1 MSEHT
6 TVVEWRRGAGEAFLD
21 RRYSRRHTAVFDGG
35 ATVALSAS
43 PHVVR
48 VPFADPA
55 AVDPEE
61 LFVTALASCHMLW
74 FLSLAAEAG
83 FCVDSYRDAA
93 TGVLGPDAAGREVIT
108 TVTLRPHCRFSGQR
122 IPNAEQ
128 LTALHERAH
137 EACFLAN
144 SVRSEIRIEPVF

>member
-1 MSEHT
+1 MNT
-6 TVVEWRRGAGEAFLD
+6 QPWWN
-21 RRYSRRHTAVFDGG
+21 GG

-61 LFVTALASCHMLW
+61 LFVTSLASCHMLW
-74 FLSLAAEAG
+74 FLSLAAAAG

-93 TGVLGPDAAGREVIT
+93 TGELGPDAAGREGIT
-108 TVTLRPHCRFSGQR
+108 TVTLRPHCCFSGQR
-122 IPNAEQ
+122 IPSAEQ
-128 LTALHERAH
+128 ITALHERAH

-144 SVRSEIRIEPVF
+144 SFRSGIRIEPVF